1 MRYSESCREAFS
13 RKGWPEGAFE
23 AIHGGKESL
32 VDNDIA
38 VFISNLFLH
47 FLNCSRGAMKP

>member
-23 AIHGGKESL
+23 AIHGGNESL

-38 VFISNLFLH
+38 VKFVEG
-47 FLNCSRGAMKP
+47 RVDQ